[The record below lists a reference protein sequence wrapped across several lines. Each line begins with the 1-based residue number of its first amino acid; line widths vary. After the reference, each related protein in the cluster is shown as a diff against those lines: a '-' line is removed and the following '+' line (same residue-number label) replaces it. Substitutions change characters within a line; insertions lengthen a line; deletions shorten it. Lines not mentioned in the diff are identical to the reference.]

1 MKKRLRIVRG
11 NDFYLVVPVKNI
23 VFVRDQEGR
32 VSRSEL
38 SVPLSECSVLN
49 VNIVCE
55 CGKEKATTFSVDGSS
70 LIVKVDSTTPCGWYG
85 IEVTYKLAGKQY
97 RSFECDVFKIVENN
111 GKSFVSGEQYQG
123 ERSYNVDTMYTLMSI
138 IDEEDLRVI
147 IGELEREAM
156 REVAHEVSP
165 IEQGDAVGNSGNL
178 PSAKLKDSDCY
189 ASGLGSLA
197 VGVDVRT
204 NHKGG
209 FAFGVRN
216 EYDTTGGDGEDDYLV
231 GSVGGGYY
239 IQQAGGVLKII
250 RKNLLEIWRN
260 GSFCIQVNGQKV
272 RLQDEILRL
281 WTLVNILKGKNI
293 ITDNDFVITDSTI
306 DGIVD
311 TYSPVDPRDT
321 TLDEQHFGSAWGAL
335 PVDDNIVKPFTGGH
349 GMLSPEE
356 VGEKLKDDE
365 EEIAPIT
372 PSYGY
377 PYYGGSLGSYD
388 YIPEEETTH

>member
-32 VSRSEL
+32 ISRSERN
-38 SVPLSECSVLN
+38 VPLSSCSVLN

-85 IEVTYKLAGKQY
+85 IEVTYKLAGRQY
-97 RSFECDVFKIVENN
+97 RSFEYDVFKIVENN
-111 GKSFVSGEQYQG
+111 GKSFVSGEQYQA

-138 IDEEDLRVI
+138 IDEEDLRAL
-147 IGELEREAM
+147 IGDAADEAV
-156 REVAHEVSP
+156 RGIVP
-165 IEQGDAVGNSGNL
+165 IVQGDAVGNSGNL

-250 RKNLLEIWRN
+250 RKNLLELWRN
-260 GSFCIQVNGQKV
+260 GSLYIQVNSKKV

-281 WTLVNILKGKNI
+281 WALVKILKDKEI
-293 ITDNDFVITDSTI
+293 LTDSDFVITDGI
-306 DGIVD
+306 MDDIVD

-321 TLDEQHFGSAWGAL
+321 TLDEQHFGSAWGVL
-335 PVDDNIVKPFTGGH
+335 PKDENIIKPFTGGH

-356 VGEKLKDDE
+356 VGEKLN
-365 EEIAPIT
+365 EEIAEVEPIA

-377 PYYGGSLGSYD
+377 SYYGGSLGSYD
-388 YIPEEETTH
+388 YIPEETTH

>member
-1 MKKRLRIVRG
+1 M
-11 NDFYLVVPVKNI
+11 VVPVKNI
-23 VFVRDQEGR
+23 VFERDTEGR
-32 VSRSEL
+32 ISKSEL
-38 SVPLSECSVLN
+38 SVPLSSCSVLN

-55 CGKEKATTFSVDGSS
+55 CGNAKATTFTVNGSN
-70 LIVKVDSTTPCGWYG
+70 LLVKVTGDIPCGWYG
-85 IEVTYKLAGKQY
+85 LEVTYKLAGRQY
-97 RSFECDVFKIVENN
+97 RSFERDVFKIVENN
-111 GKSFVSGEQYQG
+111 GKSFVSGEQYAG
-123 ERSYNVDTMYTLMSI
+123 EQSYQVDTMWTLMSI
-138 IDEEDLRVI
+138 IDEEDLQAV
-147 IGELEREAM
+147 IGEFEREAM

-216 EYDTTGGDGEDDYLV
+216 EYDTAGGDGEDDYLV

-250 RKNLLEIWRN
+250 RKNLFELWRN
-260 GSFCIQVNGQKV
+260 GSLYIQVNSKKV

-281 WTLVNILKGKNI
+281 WALVKILKDKEI
-293 ITDNDFVITDSTI
+293 LTDSDFVITDGI
-306 DGIVD
+306 MDDIVD

-321 TLDEQHFGSAWGAL
+321 TLDEQHFGSAWGVL
-335 PVDDNIVKPFTGGH
+335 PKDENIIKPFTGGH

-356 VGEKLKDDE
+356 VGEKLN
-365 EEIAPIT
+365 EEIAEVEPIA

-377 PYYGGSLGSYD
+377 SYYGGSLGSYD